1 MPMPMMAPLS
11 CSWRI
16 FGIPEGWT
24 ADYADCTDKNM
35 RMAGTRRRVDHLSR
49 LLPYPCH
56 PRNPRLIFS
65 FLPGSTLFD
74 LDQVGHEHLVGVT
87 ERFEKNEIKRADH
100 DEKNSA
106 GDEVMGAD
114 AFPARR
120 ERDQSERR
128 Q

>member
-1 MPMPMMAPLS
+1 MIAPLS

-24 ADYADCTDKNM
+24 ADYADGTDKNM
-35 RMAGTRRRVDHLSR
+35 RIAGTRRRVDH
-49 LLPYPCH
+49 H
-56 PRNPRLIFS
+56 PAFFPIRVIRVIR
-65 FLPGSTLFD
+65 GSIASSWSGLFD

-87 ERFEKNEIKRADH
+87 ERFEKDEIKRADH

-114 AFPARR
+114 AFPTRR
-120 ERDQSERR
+120 ERD
-128 Q
+128 